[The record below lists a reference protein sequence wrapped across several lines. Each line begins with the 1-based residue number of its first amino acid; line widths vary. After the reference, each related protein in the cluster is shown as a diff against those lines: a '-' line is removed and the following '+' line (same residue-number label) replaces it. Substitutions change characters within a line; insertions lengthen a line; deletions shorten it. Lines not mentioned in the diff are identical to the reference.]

1 MLKPASLPRQW
12 RRLLSTLALVLFLVL
27 ASGMIAPPLR
37 AAPAPATGL
46 LPVEELERILSHA
59 RLELNSPA
67 ALLYVAAPDRGA
79 WYSARGIADVAT
91 GRSALA
97 TSRFRIASVTKSFVA
112 VVTIQLV
119 EEGWLS
125 LDQSVEHWL
134 PGLVPG
140 GHSIS
145 VRQLLNHSSGMPNY
159 LTHSF
164 VKWVRNHP
172 EHNWNPYELVG
183 EALRYPH
190 RFAPGEPGRWEYSN
204 TNYILLG
211 LIIERVTGHSL
222 DHEIRHR
229 IIEPLQLG
237 QTSFAPPH
245 IRDGGLLRGY
255 AGPHDYTDIN
265 MSFAWAAGGLESST
279 ADLGRY
285 AAVLYGGQLLSEAGL
300 ARMIHDV
307 GGMGVWGARD
317 THYGLGSIQRSFPAG
332 AGRVLARGHTGALV
346 GYRSAMWHF
355 PESGVV
361 IVAVLNRFESDPN
374 YLVERTL
381 DSLVRHGVVYVP

>member
-1 MLKPASLPRQW
+1 MPQPASLLRQW
-12 RRLLSTLALVLFLVL
+12 RRLLPTLALVLFLVF
-27 ASGMIAPPLR
+27 ASGTIAPPLR
-37 AAPAPATGL
+37 AAPTPATGL
-46 LPVEELERILSHA
+46 LPVAELERILGHA
-59 RLELNSPA
+59 QLELNSPA

-79 WYSARGIADVAT
+79 WYSARGLADVAT
-91 GRSALA
+91 GRPATA

-119 EEGWLS
+119 EEGWLAY
-125 LDQSVEHWL
+125 DQSVEDWL
-134 PGLVPG
+134 PGLMPG

-159 LTHSF
+159 LTHNF
-164 VKWVRNHP
+164 VKRVRRYP
-172 EHNWNPYELVG
+172 QHNWNPYELIG

-190 RFAPGEPGRWEYSN
+190 RFAPGEAGRWEYSN

-211 LIIERVTGHSL
+211 LIIERATGNSL

-229 IIEPLQLG
+229 IIEPLQLW

-245 IRDGGLLRGY
+245 TSDGGLLRGY
-255 AGPHDYTDIN
+255 VGPHDYTDIN
-265 MSFAWAAGGLESST
+265 MSFAWAAGGMESST

-285 AAVLYGGQLLSEAGL
+285 VAALYGGHLLSEASM

-307 GGMGVWGARD
+307 GGMGIWGARD

-346 GYRSAMWHF
+346 GYRTAMWHF

-361 IVAVLNRFESDPN
+361 IVAALNRFESDPD
-374 YLVERTL
+374 YLIERTL